1 MNLLACRTVQIVSI
15 PLLYALA
22 YGLDLWRL
30 SASYDVSAMR
40 FSTATF
46 FAMTFP
52 QIIFLS
58 VVLLVGYVTILLK
71 PSFWVSA
78 VYIVVGGYIALLP
91 TLLLSAYAHP
101 SEIHFIPSLIAY
113 PGMLLG
119 SAIPNGLFSMTSS
132 SLISI
137 GALTLSSSLYAL
149 IKSKK
154 A

>member
-1 MNLLACRTVQIVSI
+1 MTILFCRTVQIVSI
-15 PLLYALA
+15 PLFYALA

-40 FSTATF
+40 FSIATF

-52 QIIFLS
+52 QIIFLC
-58 VVLLVGYVTILLK
+58 VVLLVGYLTILLK

-91 TLLLSAYAHP
+91 TLLLSTYAHP
-101 SEIHFIPSLIAY
+101 AEIQFIPSLIAY

-119 SAIPNGLFSMTSS
+119 SSISKGLFSMTSS
-132 SLISI
+132 ALISI

-149 IKSKK
+149 IKRKM